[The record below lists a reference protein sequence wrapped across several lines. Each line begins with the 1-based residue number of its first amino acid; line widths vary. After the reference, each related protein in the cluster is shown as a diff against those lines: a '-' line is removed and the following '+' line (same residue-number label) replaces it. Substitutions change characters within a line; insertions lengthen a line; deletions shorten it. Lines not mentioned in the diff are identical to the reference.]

1 MDKYLE
7 QLNLKIE
14 ELKSKD
20 LSQTERHEVVTLWTE
35 SLILSETR
43 GREYH
48 FYKRLMG
55 AFTRLNSLLAKKGL
69 TTVEFP
75 SPVSATARN
84 HAILEV
90 IGD

>member
-1 MDKYLE
+1 MDEYLD

-14 ELKSKD
+14 ELRSKD

-35 SLILSETR
+35 SLILSESK

-55 AFTRLNSLLAKKGL
+55 ALTRLNSLLAKKGL
-69 TTVEFP
+69 TTVQFP
-75 SPVSATARN
+75 PPVSSTARN
-84 HAILEV
+84 QAILEV